1 MLTTNLFHPSA
12 VLAFASA
19 LVLITGCGGPPAAGS
34 INHAKQ
40 VATSCPTD
48 GSNIAAFIAS
58 DESGSRRGLTAKPAQ
73 QQIIRDIAERTA
85 VCGGHL
91 RVAIFSGSTV
101 GVPIFDGDLK
111 LDGATENARLGKA
124 PRVVDDVMKQVNDA
138 LPEAQSQLPDGA
150 TDVVGQ
156 LQPGAEY
163 LAQLSAAG
171 KFRLEE
177 SILTDGIQTAG
188 QELEDPSITE
198 QVATDLAGSFA
209 VPNLAGAQVRLIGI
223 GRQADG
229 SLLPTLYVNALKAF
243 HTAVCQRTQ
252 ATCTVV
258 TDAAGA

>member
-1 MLTTNLFHPSA
+1 MLTTNALHPTA
-12 VLAFASA
+12 VLAVATTLLLTA
-19 LVLITGCGGPPAAGS
+19 GCGIQPPAGS
-34 INHAKQ
+34 IGHAEQ

-48 GSNIAAFIAS
+48 GSKIAALVAS
-58 DESGSRRGLTAKPAQ
+58 DESGSRRGLTAQPAQ
-73 QQIIRDIAERTA
+73 QQIIRDVAERTA

-91 RVAIFSGSTV
+91 RVDIFAGSTV

-111 LDGATENARLGKA
+111 LDGATENARLRKV
-124 PRVVDDVMKQVNDA
+124 PSVVDDVMKQLNDA

-171 KFRLEE
+171 KFHLEE
-177 SILTDGIQTAG
+177 TILTDGIQTAG
-188 QELEDPSITE
+188 QELEDPSLTE
-198 QVATDLAGSFA
+198 QQATDLAGAIA
-209 VPNLAGAQVRLIGI
+209 VPDLSEAQVRLIGI

-229 SLLPTLYVNALKAF
+229 SLLPTPYVNALKAF
-243 HTAVCQRTQ
+243 HAAVCQRTQ